1 MTVYLVP
8 IVIVET
14 VEKTATAWVE
24 AESREEAEK
33 FALEYQLLQ
42 VSDEEFLDSINWEIK
57 QVWSDQIRE
66 AQDE

>member
-24 AESREEAEK
+24 AESRAEAEK

>member
-24 AESREEAEK
+24 AENEEEAARL
-33 FALEYQLLQ
+33 ALEYQFLQ
-42 VSDEEFLDSINWEIK
+42 VSDEEFLDSLNWEVREVWADKIK
-57 QVWSDQIRE
+57 EEQG
-66 AQDE
+66 

>member
-14 VEKTATAWVE
+14 VEKTAKAWVE